1 MYDLLTAST
10 PLLAAICALLGAVV
24 GSFLNVVI
32 WRLPR
37 GESVVAPPSHCPAC
51 GNRIHWYD
59 NVPVLGWVLLMGRC
73 RACKAPI
80 SPEYPLV
87 EAANAALYGV
97 LVWRFGPV
105 PELPVYMLL
114 VSALLAL
121 TMIDLHH
128 KILPDRITLPG
139 IAVGL
144 AAAATLLPV
153 GIVPAL
159 AGAALGGGLFF
170 GIAVV
175 SRGGMGGGDIKLMA
189 MIGAFLGWQ
198 AVLLTTLLA
207 SVVGGVVGV
216 VLMLAFGKGR
226 KYAVP
231 FGPFLAAGALVCLL
245 WGDRV
250 ISWYLGLGRP

>member
-1 MYDLLTAST
+1 MYELLIEST
-10 PLLAAICALLGAVV
+10 PVLAAICVLLGAVV

-51 GNRIHWYD
+51 GAGIRWYD
-59 NVPVLGWVLLMGRC
+59 NVPVLGWLLLMGRC

-87 EAANAALYGV
+87 EAANGALYGV

-121 TMIDLHH
+121 AVIDLHH

-139 IAVGL
+139 IVVGL
-144 AAAATLLPV
+144 AAAATLLPL
-153 GIVPAL
+153 GIVQAL
-159 AGAALGGGLFF
+159 AGAVLGGGLFF
-170 GIAVV
+170 AIAVL

-207 SVVGGVVGV
+207 SVVGGLVGV
-216 VLMLAFGKGR
+216 VLMAAFGKGR

-231 FGPFLAAGALVCLL
+231 FGPFLTAAALVCLL
-245 WGDRV
+245 WGDRM
-250 ISWYLGLGRP
+250 IAWYLGLGRP